1 MSTGK
6 HEAIRSWLGLRTLKT
21 TIYGYIFLIENFTAL
36 LKGWNVVRVVIRQY
50 IGKYMLRRT
59 QR

>member
-36 LKGWNVVRVVIRQY
+36 LKGWNIVRVV